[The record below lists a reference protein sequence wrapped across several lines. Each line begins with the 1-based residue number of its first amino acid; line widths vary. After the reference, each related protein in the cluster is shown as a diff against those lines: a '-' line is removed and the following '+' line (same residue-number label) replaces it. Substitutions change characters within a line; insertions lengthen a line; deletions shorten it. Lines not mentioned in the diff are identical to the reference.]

1 MAVISYFDS
10 STLQIG
16 SCVLAQPRAAHLA
29 TVDEAIR
36 RQPSPSIIDGPPIAV
51 RIESLYRVA
60 SNGSRSSIGS
70 SGGVAG
76 DEVWADC
83 RMLASKNEA
92 RLSQARSSQ
101 LWNSELLLLPVSM
114 AFCLADVVDLFFCW
128 FTSEP
133 VLTQRDLEADL
144 QTQLERAL
152 AAQTCAPD
160 SEPYFCRYF
169 FSRDNKLLPYAQAHL
184 L

>member
-1 MAVISYFDS
+1 
-10 STLQIG
+10 LQIG
-16 SCVLAQPRAAHLA
+16 SCVLVQPRAVHLA

-36 RQPSPSIIDGPPIAV
+36 RQPSPSVIDGPPLAV
-51 RIESLYRVA
+51 RIESLYRIA
-60 SNGSRSSIGS
+60 STDRESRSSS
-70 SGGVAG
+70 SNSSAIGVAG

-101 LWNSELLLLPVSM
+101 LWNNELLLLPVSM